1 MIARAL
7 LVIALLS
14 PALRAQ
20 EQEPQITT
28 EFLTIALDEPVAD
41 LFFKSGETVSPFEA
55 NQTGLGQ
62 PVAYK
67 GPRRFALRTSA
78 AEFSLKPP
86 LPPPAASV
94 MLPAPADR
102 VLLAC
107 VKSGDHPL
115 RIAAYD
121 ISSTGSKAGDYRFFN
136 FCSRTLSLIIGGEK
150 FTLAPGK
157 DRIASNQA
165 WREAVLDLPMQVAT
179 VEDGKAKLVYS
190 SVWGHRPGRRN
201 FIFMFDGKHP
211 SKPVAISRFF
221 DIPSTAEPQPK
232 P

>member
-1 MIARAL
+1 MIARTIL
-7 LVIALLS
+7 TIALLCPILS
-14 PALRAQ
+14 GQ
-20 EQEPQITT
+20 QQEPQIST

-62 PVAYK
+62 PVSYK
-67 GPRRFALRTSA
+67 GPKRLALRTTA

-94 MLPAPADR
+94 MLPATADR

-107 VKSGDHPL
+107 VKSADNPM

-136 FCSRTLSLIIGGEK
+136 FCSRTLSLIVGSEK

-157 DRIASNQA
+157 DGIASSQA
-165 WREAVLDLPMQVAT
+165 WREAVLDLPMRVAT

-201 FIFMFDGKHP
+201 FVFMFDGRHP
-211 SKPVAISRFF
+211 SKPVSISRFF
-221 DIPSTAEPQPK
+221 DIPPSRTPPG

>member
-1 MIARAL
+1 MLARTL
-7 LVIALLS
+7 LLIALLC
-14 PALRAQ
+14 PALHAQ
-20 EQEPQITT
+20 EQEPQIAT

-62 PVAYK
+62 PVPYK
-67 GPRRFALRTSA
+67 GPARFTLRKSA
-78 AEFSLKPP
+78 AEFALKPP
-86 LPPPAASV
+86 LPPPAAAV
-94 MLPAPADR
+94 MLPATADR

-107 VKSGDHPL
+107 VKSAESPL

-136 FCSRTLSLIIGGEK
+136 FCARPLSLIVGGEK

-157 DRIASNQA
+157 DRVASSQA

-179 VEDGKAKLVYS
+179 IEEGKAKLVYS

-221 DIPSTAEPQPK
+221 DIPPSKAQASP
-232 P
+232 

>member
-1 MIARAL
+1 MIARTFL
-7 LVIALLS
+7 IIALLC
-14 PALRAQ
+14 PAWPAQ

-41 LFFKSGETVSPFEA
+41 LFYKTAETVSPFEA
-55 NQTGLGQ
+55 NLTGLGQ
-62 PVAYK
+62 PNPYK
-67 GPRRFALRTSA
+67 GPRRFQLRKSA

-94 MLPAPADR
+94 MLPATADR

-107 VKSGDHPL
+107 VKSAENPL

-136 FCSRTLSLIIGGEK
+136 FCSRPLSLIIGGEK
-150 FTLAPGK
+150 FILEPGK
-157 DRIASNQA
+157 DRIASSQA
-165 WREAVLDLPMQVAT
+165 WRESVLDLPVQVAKI
-179 VEDGKAKLVYS
+179 EENKAKLVYS

-221 DIPSTAEPQPK
+221 DIPPSKAQASP
-232 P
+232 